1 MAQPSKSGY
10 QKKNEMRKIK
20 IILVDDHQM
29 FRDGVK
35 AVLHDEET
43 MDVVGEV
50 GSGEELYELLKSV
63 TPDIIITDISMPDT
77 SGIEITRYL
86 TEKYPSVK
94 VLILSMHK
102 NEEFITKSLSAGANG
117 YLPKDTSMKEL
128 LEAIEVIS
136 QGSNYFNREISD
148 TLLSSIIRK
157 SKSEAKAAKTVALT
171 SREREI
177 ISLVAE
183 GLTNKEI
190 AERLFISIRTVDSH
204 KNNIMQ
210 KLNLK
215 STVEMVK
222 YAIKNNLAELN

>member
-1 MAQPSKSGY
+1 MG
-10 QKKNEMRKIK
+10 KID
-20 IILVDDHQM
+20 IILVDDHRM

-35 AVLHDEET
+35 AVLNDEE
-43 MDVVGEV
+43 MLEVIGEA
-50 GSGEELYELLKSV
+50 GSGEELYNMLKSV
-63 TPDIIITDISMPDT
+63 TPDIIITDISMADI
-77 SGIEITRYL
+77 SGIEITRYI

-102 NEEFITKSLSAGANG
+102 NEEFITKSISAGADG

-128 LEAIEVIS
+128 LEAIYVIS
-136 QGSNYFNREISD
+136 QGGNYFNREISD
-148 TLLSSIIRK
+148 TLLSSLIK
-157 SKSEAKAAKTVALT
+157 QSKSQVKAVKPATLT

-177 ISLVAE
+177 IHLVVE